1 MAEAFLLQVQGLRFA
16 YPECTVLQNLS
27 FTSPAG
33 LVLVRGDLIGVKHD
47 SEDVEDESE
56 G

>member
-1 MAEAFLLQVQGLRFA
+1 MRAVNSAVGDTR
-16 YPECTVLQNLS
+16 YPVVCM
-27 FTSPAG
+27 
-33 LVLVRGDLIGVKHD
+33 VLVRGDLIGVKHD